1 MCPLMLLEC
10 LLFVAAAPPEPSPIH
25 LPTVRDTVP
34 APMPADAAVTLTP
47 DVLYVFQSDVPCLT
61 FTSPGGA
68 VGVTKA
74 PGPLTIHSKFADAP
88 GEPRLQTFDKK
99 YVYLVKSLKDGRDEL
114 IIVPVGATDEG
125 AARRVTFQVGQMPQ
139 PPPGPGPKPPEP
151 KPVVTSFRV
160 IIGFESGVTVP
171 QSVIN
176 IAHGRVV
183 EEWLNANCTGG
194 KSGWRRRDQNLSSE
208 NDPTMA
214 KLWKAVQDAKPT
226 TPFFA
231 VEVNGQVE
239 CIPFEATPEAMV
251 AKLQTYKGAK

>member
-47 DVLYVFQSDVPCLT
+47 DVWYVVEADVPCLA
-61 FTSPGGA
+61 FLSPGGA
-68 VGVTKA
+68 VKFSKET
-74 PGPLTIHSKFADAP
+74 GPIKLRGKFA
-88 GEPRLQTFDKK
+88 GGSGVETKTFSAKH
-99 YVYLVKSLKDGRDEL
+99 VYLFEAVKDGRDEL

-208 NDPTMA
+208 NDPRMA
-214 KLWKAVQDAKPT
+214 ALWKAVQDAKPT

-231 VEVNGQVE
+231 VEVNEKVE